1 MEAED
6 PPGLHAW
13 EWKLRAGKAMEM
25 GVKRDR
31 KQWMAAQDDRVVHC
45 ECSCDREELLMVLL
59 GPVTV
64 DFAMLTSGHSA
75 PMHLLPKIATLSLLW
90 LCSRGTRT

>member
-6 PPGLHAW
+6 PPALHAW

-25 GVKRDR
+25 GVKRD
-31 KQWMAAQDDRVVHC
+31 KKHWMAAQDDRVVRC

-59 GPVTV
+59 GPMTAGICYANIRSFSSNA
-64 DFAMLTSGHSA
+64 FAAKNCNIITAMA
-75 PMHLLPKIATLSLLW
+75 LL
-90 LCSRGTRT
+90 